1 METCMNITAR
11 SVDPIGRTSVQIAS
25 SAPVAVVT
33 LDVSG
38 DLHIS
43 LVSPVATT
51 PLSADMSGPVLICD
65 PAYLKP
71 RIKRRLRR
79 LFMTLRAMNM

>member
-1 METCMNITAR
+1 MCTNI
-11 SVDPIGRTSVQIAS
+11 SVEPVDPIGRTSVQIAS

-38 DLHIS
+38 DLHIA

-51 PLSADMSGPVLICD
+51 PASADMSGPVLICD

-71 RIKRRLRR
+71 RTRRRLHR